1 MSKHAFGWIVCLIG
15 LVLTTSAASSAAVK
29 FGAKLDIHTQP
40 SNAGNGIY
48 CSIGNAK
55 PDCTWVLMDAYQCE
69 FGSCVN
75 GHLAPKTGRI
85 AQVSIIACAPGSFVL
100 QIATMH
106 PGSKRANVTH
116 SGPLITYK
124 GDSHHCNGAR
134 YEIETFNVNVPVRK
148 GQYLAVATQKLGF
161 VRCSGGGNNMLLYSL
176 PLPDGGPL
184 RTANGDDGCFMLL
197 QATYAP

>member
-1 MSKHAFGWIVCLIG
+1 MGVALMSSEATG
-15 LVLTTSAASSAAVK
+15 AAVK

-48 CSIGNAK
+48 CSVTNSR

-75 GHLAPKTGRI
+75 GHRAPKTGRI
-85 AQVSIIACAPGSFVL
+85 AKVSLIACAPGSFVL
-100 QIATMH
+100 QIANMH
-106 PGSKRANVTH
+106 PATKRANVTH

-124 GDSHHCNGAR
+124 GDPHHCNAATYR
-134 YEIETFNVNVPVRK
+134 IESFAVNVPVRK

-161 VRCSGGGNNMLLYSL
+161 VRCSGGSNNMLLYRL